1 MFIGSLTVG
10 MLGGI
15 LAGCMA
21 LLLGQTLL
29 MALVL
34 YALTGIAGTMLVA
47 LANLMPRPG
56 EHRPDFTS
64 TAHFVA
70 E

>member
-15 LAGCMA
+15 LAGSMA

-34 YALTGIAGTMLVA
+34 YALTGIAGTMLGA
-47 LANLMPRPG
+47 LASLMPRPG
-56 EHRPDFTS
+56 AHRPDFAS
-64 TAHFVA
+64 AAHFVA